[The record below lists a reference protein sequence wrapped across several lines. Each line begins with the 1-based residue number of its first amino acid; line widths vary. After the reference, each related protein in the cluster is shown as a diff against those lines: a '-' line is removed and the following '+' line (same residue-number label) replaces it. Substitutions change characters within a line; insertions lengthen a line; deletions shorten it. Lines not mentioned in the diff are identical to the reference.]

1 MTEKQFDNFYLT
13 NKDLIK
19 RFVKQGTHLSDKRL
33 ALSRRELDE
42 WEWYDDDEEE
52 EIDSMDD

>member
-13 NKDLIK
+13 NKDLIE
-19 RFVKQGTHLSDKRL
+19 RFVKHGTHLSDRRL

-52 EIDSMDD
+52 IDSMDD

>member
-13 NKDLIK
+13 NKDLIE
-19 RFVKQGTHLSDKRL
+19 RFVKQGTHLSDGRL

-52 EIDSMDD
+52 IDSMDD